1 MIGFNKRRLAR
12 RAFVGTRCMRKGSS
26 SPTRKESHALDV
38 EFALAVWPE
47 CRLVA
52 VSNIAVGASRMCGRL
67 DLPATFACSA
77 LPMRR
82 TAPTSNHDLCARAT
96 LKRSAR
102 PSDAEKSN
110 FSAATTSAWSS
121 RPSSLSIERRITP
134 QTKSDSSA

>member
-12 RAFVGTRCMRKGSS
+12 RAFVGARCMRKGSS

-82 TAPTSNHDLCARAT
+82 TAPTSNHDLCARAA

-110 FSAATTSAWSS
+110 L
-121 RPSSLSIERRITP
+121 PPRRL
-134 QTKSDSSA
+134 QRGARGQAHCRLNGG